1 MIPFLLCEGVSCRF
15 GGVHALADVSFEM
28 KQGEILGL
36 IGPNGAG
43 KTTLLNCICQ
53 MARPSA
59 GEITFKGRPL
69 VGVSPSRLPELG
81 IARTFQIVRPFRNMT
96 VLDNAVV
103 SGMFGRH
110 RMASGPARKHAYD
123 ILEFTGIAH
132 RAGNRSD
139 QIPIPEQKRL
149 EVARA
154 LCMDPELLLLDE
166 VMAGL
171 NPTGV
176 DTMLGLI
183 RKVRDR
189 GVTILII
196 EHLMRAIMGVCDRVL
211 VLHEGRVLALDTPD
225 RIANDTRVISAY
237 LGSRFGQKTAGG
249 LGHA

>member
-1 MIPFLLCEGVSCRF
+1 MTPFLLSEGVSCRF
-15 GGVHALADVSFEM
+15 GGVQALADVSFEM

-53 MARPSA
+53 TAPASSGR
-59 GEITFKGRPL
+59 ITFKDRTL
-69 VGVSPSRLPELG
+69 TGVSPSKLPEFG
-81 IARTFQIVRPFRNMT
+81 IARTFQIVKPFRNMT
-96 VLDNAVV
+96 VLDNVAV

-110 RMASGPARKHAYD
+110 RLSPRAAREKALR
-123 ILEFTGIAH
+123 ILEFTGIGH
-132 RAGNRSD
+132 RANDRSD

-176 DTMLGLI
+176 DRMLDLI
-183 RKVRDR
+183 REVRDQ

-211 VLHEGRVLALDTPD
+211 VLHEGKVLALDTPEI
-225 RIANDTRVISAY
+225 IAHDSRVISAY
-237 LGSRFGQKTAGG
+237 LGSKFVLKEGKEGE
-249 LGHA
+249 HA